1 MQMEVLPGVIPAE
14 DERAIHRLYALYCHY
29 FNHGE
34 AAHWAAL
41 FAPDG
46 RFTRLNPSTAAPGQ
60 QANPAGSVVG
70 HAALL
75 DMAHARREMFRGL
88 VRHQQ
93 TDIVLNAG
101 PDADHATGISFIL
114 LTDWRDGPGKLRA
127 VGDCLAEFTRTANGW
142 RFQSITLA
150 TLPQG

>member
-1 MQMEVLPGVIPAE
+1 MLDFVSPE
-14 DERAIHRLYALYCHY
+14 DEQRIRRLYALYCHY

-34 AAHWAAL
+34 AEKWTAL

-46 RFTRLNPSTAAPGQ
+46 RFIRLNPSAAAAGQ
-60 QANPAGSVVG
+60 TSNPAGSTEG

-75 DMAHARREMFRGL
+75 ELARGRREMFLGL

-93 TDIVLNAG
+93 TDAVITPG
-101 PDADHATGISFIL
+101 EDSDHASGISFIL

-127 VGDCLAEFTRTANGW
+127 VGDCHAEFVRLPEGW
-142 RFQSITLA
+142 RFQSITLS
-150 TLPQG
+150 TLPRP